1 MTIKKL
7 SWIHLLKNRFRT
19 LVNDYAQSIR
29 SGELVAGTRLPT
41 HRHLANLKN
50 ISLATA
56 TRVYTELAIMGLV
69 SGETGR
75 GTFVRDLSL
84 PPSLGVEQ
92 HTLSADIRD
101 LNFNYPALNYQTELL
116 RETLRQLITQGDLEA
131 LLRYQPH
138 AGRLN
143 EREIIAKYL
152 SCNGFN
158 PDGNNVLIV
167 NGAQHGLAVT
177 IMGLFQPGDIVVV
190 DALTYPGFKILATE
204 LHIELLPLP
213 MYSLGIDMKAL
224 ERLCLEWP
232 VKAIYTMPTLHNP
245 LGWVLSY
252 RQRKQLAFIAN
263 QFNLLIIEDAAYAYL
278 VKNAPAPVAAFAPE
292 RTIYIT
298 SFSKNIAAGLRIG
311 AIICPP
317 AFKTAI
323 ELAIRSTTW
332 NTPVLIT
339 TLVCSWLKNG
349 TARRLET
356 LKRRDARKR
365 QRLARRILAPL
376 QPISNE
382 NAYFLW
388 LPLPDEV
395 RSEPLVRILLN
406 DKISVSTAQ
415 PFTVNPHAPQ
425 AIRLALG
432 SLSIPQ
438 LEKAITH
445 IRDQILDCSWRGN

>member
-19 LVNDYAQSIR
+19 IVDEYAQLIR
-29 SGELVAGTRLPT
+29 SGEISAGTRLPT
-41 HRHLANLKN
+41 HRQLASLKA
-50 ISLATA
+50 ISLVTA

-92 HTLSADIRD
+92 HAMSADTRD
-101 LNFNYPALNYQTELL
+101 LNFNYPALSYQTELL

-138 AGRLN
+138 AGRIN
-143 EREIIAKYL
+143 EREIIANYV
-152 SCNGFN
+152 STNEYQPN
-158 PDGNNVLIV
+158 ANNVLIV

-177 IMGLFQPGDIVVV
+177 LMGLLQPGDIIVV
-190 DALTYPGFKILATE
+190 DALTYPGFKILASE
-204 LHIELLPLP
+204 LHLELLPLP
-213 MYSLGIDMKAL
+213 MHPQGIDLKAL

-252 RQRKQLAFIAN
+252 RQRKQMVAIAN
-263 QFNLLIIEDAAYAYL
+263 RYNLLIIEDAAYAYL
-278 VKNAPAPVAAFAPE
+278 VKNAPAPIAAFAPD

-317 AFKTAI
+317 AAKTAL
-323 ELAIRSTTW
+323 ERAIRATTW

-339 TLVCSWLKNG
+339 TLVCSWLQNG
-349 TARRLET
+349 TARRLEI

-376 QPISNE
+376 QPVSNE

-395 RSEPLVRILLN
+395 RSEPLVRLLLN
-406 DKISVSTAQ
+406 DKISVSTAA
-415 PFTVNPHAPQ
+415 PFSVNHHPPQ

-432 SLSIPQ
+432 SMSIPQ
-438 LEKAITH
+438 LEEALNH
-445 IRDQILDCSWRGN
+445 IRDVILDCVCRGN